1 MLNVTEIEIKLKR
14 LEMYINMY
22 NKAKV
27 ISKENFYFFYE
38 YKDKYS
44 LKSYK
49 KHQKIMNRLEKS
61 IINQTK
67 TLCE

>member
-1 MLNVTEIEIKLKR
+1 MLNVTEIQIKLKR
-14 LEMYINMY
+14 LEVYINMY
-22 NKAKV
+22 NKAKN
-27 ISKENFYFFYE
+27 ISIDNFNWFNE

-49 KHQKIMNRLEKS
+49 KHQKIMKRLEKS
-61 IINQTK
+61 IKNQTK

>member
-1 MLNVTEIEIKLKR
+1 MLNVTEIQLKLKR

-22 NKAKV
+22 NKAKI
-27 ISKENFYFFYE
+27 ISIDNFNWFNE
-38 YKDKYS
+38 YNDKYS